1 MTPIWEGFTHILD
14 TSQSNLV
21 SVQKKYFHKIFREG
35 LRLDW
40 GGKGVISMFFFLH
53 FSGHSEYFF
62 FVFFW

>member
-40 GGKGVISMFFFLH
+40 GGKGVISMSIFFT
-53 FSGHSEYFF
+53 FF
-62 FVFFW
+62 RAF